1 MKYSLLP
8 PFGIVKRL
16 WKDTVL
22 SASVKMLKAKCSPHT
37 CTVLL

>member
-1 MKYSLLP
+1 MYGGSMYMYMYMYVYSLLP

-22 SASVKMLKAKCSPHT
+22 SASV
-37 CTVLL
+37 